1 MKKNWIGLCLILL
14 AGCSSNTTPHVD
26 ETSQDTP
33 KYADK
38 QLSDTMYYNIAQNTH
53 SLMRNTIE
61 IEQGSLLSQNYLLKN
76 ETNEAS
82 DTGTYLIFYHEGYVE
97 IVNSDPSATCEFD
110 NPTGC
115 TSYFEGAD
123 TPSNI
128 SFYKDQLYYIMTRI
142 NYENETTYQSLF
154 SCDLDGSNR
163 KEVMQFP
170 YNAEDYAVN
179 GSLTAMKTH
188 HFHKDM
194 FYTTFNHLFYQ
205 YNLQT
210 QELNSITFNE
220 EAMISAVYLYDDTA
234 YLTIDSYIQDDILY
248 QNALLKMD
256 LNTLETTL
264 LVSNVAIAFVD
275 RGGFIGLDRV
285 DGEAITYFQSFED
298 TNKQTL
304 FHGYSPN
311 VLVYND
317 VYIFDIVDYETNTT
331 TISIITR
338 DGELLSE
345 HEVDANLYLSG
356 VIDDV
361 LHFSISEDYA
371 LTHYTIAIKDNIL
384 QKHEKV
390 EFE

>member
-14 AGCSSNTTPHVD
+14 TGCSSNATPQVN
-26 ETSQDTP
+26 EPSQDTP

-38 QLSDTMYYNIAQNTH
+38 QLDNTMYYNIAQNTH
-53 SLMRNTIE
+53 SIMRNTIE
-61 IEQGSLLSQNYLLKN
+61 IEQGSLLSQNFLLEN
-76 ETNEAS
+76 ETSEMS
-82 DTGTYLIFYHEGYVE
+82 DTGTYLIFYHDGYVE

-128 SFYKDQLYYIMTRI
+128 SFYKDQLYYTMTRI
-142 NYENETTYQSLF
+142 NNENETTYQSLY

-170 YNAEDYAVN
+170 YNEQDYAVN

-220 EAMISAVYLYDDTA
+220 EAIISAVYLYDDTA
-234 YLTIDSYIQDDILY
+234 YLTIESYIQDDILF

-256 LNTLETTL
+256 INTLETTL
-264 LVSNVAIAFVD
+264 LVSNVSIAFVD
-275 RGGFIGLDRV
+275 HDGFIGLDRV
-285 DGEAITYFQSFED
+285 NGEAITYFQSFED

-311 VLVYND
+311 TLVYND

-384 QKHEKV
+384 QTHEKI